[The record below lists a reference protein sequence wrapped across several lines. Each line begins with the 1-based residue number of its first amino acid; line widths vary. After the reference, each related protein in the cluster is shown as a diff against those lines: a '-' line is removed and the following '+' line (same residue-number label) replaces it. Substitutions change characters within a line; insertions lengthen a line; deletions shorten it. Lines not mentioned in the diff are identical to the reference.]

1 MFRTVGFWAGFAAL
15 AVCAVAAP
23 SDASKEKEKAAERLT
38 ASREVLSDMMNAGDK
53 GIPRD
58 LLERAQCV
66 VVVPGLKKG
75 AFLVGA
81 EYGKGFMTCRKG
93 DTWSDPAG
101 ITVVGG
107 SFGFQAG
114 ATETDLIMFAMSK
127 SGADHWMGDQ
137 FTLGAA
143 GAVAAGPIGR
153 HVGADTDAKLSAEIL
168 SWSRAHGLYAGVD
181 VKGATLKTDR
191 LENTLMYGHDMNTR
205 EVIESNAMPTKQG
218 RELISFLQMY
228 PPKK

>member
-1 MFRTVGFWAGFAAL
+1 
-15 AVCAVAAP
+15 
-23 SDASKEKEKAAERLT
+23 
-38 ASREVLSDMMNAGDK
+38 MMNAGDK

-75 AFLVGA
+75 AFIVGA
-81 EYGKGFMTCRKG
+81 EYGKGFMTCRKAAG
-93 DTWSDPAG
+93 WSAPAG

-114 ATETDLIMFAMSK
+114 ASETDLIMFAMSK
-127 SGADHWMGDQ
+127 EGAEHWMGDQ
-137 FTLGAA
+137 FTLGAS

-168 SWSRAHGLYAGVD
+168 SWSRARAVCGRGCERRDAEDRSFRKRSDVWARYEHARSDQRQRYSHAGR
-181 VKGATLKTDR
+181 TKT
-191 LENTLMYGHDMNTR
+191 HC
-205 EVIESNAMPTKQG
+205 
-218 RELISFLQMY
+218 
-228 PPKK
+228 PPRNVSEQRS